1 MFNLSESVSRESA
14 NFSRLGSSMLLDA
27 MLLDATGCYWMLLDA
42 TGCYWML
49 LDATGCYLHVVDL
62 GRLCRRSMFKT
73 FEKLWLGEHCWDSQV
88 S

>member
-1 MFNLSESVSRESA
+1 MFKLSESVSRESA

-27 MLLDATGCYWMLLDA
+27 
-42 TGCYWML
+42 ML